1 MGPSART
8 VTETVCPALMSPGL
22 FFGNATAIAVPIA
35 DPTAADTLLRQVWAS
50 ARLSGN
56 QLEGGPLQ

>member
-1 MGPSART
+1 
-8 VTETVCPALMSPGL
+8 MSPGL